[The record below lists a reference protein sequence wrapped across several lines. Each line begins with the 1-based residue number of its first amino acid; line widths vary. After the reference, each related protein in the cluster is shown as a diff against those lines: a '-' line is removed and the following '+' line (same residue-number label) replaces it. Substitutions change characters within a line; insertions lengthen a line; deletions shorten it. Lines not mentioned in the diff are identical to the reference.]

1 MFGMKP
7 PVPPQVRE
15 VILDRIGLAEADSVN
30 LEIWWATFEGIP
42 GMQTI
47 HVSAIERKSHLV
59 LARQGDRIRLTTTK
73 SGRVKGFENLS
84 LEP

>member
-7 PVPPQVRE
+7 TVPPQVRE

-30 LEIWWATFEGIP
+30 LEIWWATFEGMP
-42 GMQTI
+42 GMQRI

-59 LARQGDRIRLTTTK
+59 LARQGDRIRLTTQKGKT
-73 SGRVKGFENLS
+73 VGFENLS
-84 LEP
+84 L